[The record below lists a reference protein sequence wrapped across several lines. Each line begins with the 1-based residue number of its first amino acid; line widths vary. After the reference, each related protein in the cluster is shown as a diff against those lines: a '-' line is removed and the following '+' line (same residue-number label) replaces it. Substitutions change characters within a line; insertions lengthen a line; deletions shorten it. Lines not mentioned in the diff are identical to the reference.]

1 MTQVHYAGRLLPCIS
16 QPQDDRRR
24 IKFHLTIPNPLDIH
38 TDFGGQE
45 RHLSIILMLAPIQFI
60 IAGQVQKNKYAVPYC
75 QQQDEDVLIS
85 YPFISHLQ
93 EQRPESPRRTVT
105 ATYGRKK
112 KGGLEE
118 GNGAIVIPN
127 LNSVTS
133 KQLANQLDSVHS
145 SNYTRR
151 RRLLREGE
159 GAKT

>member
-1 MTQVHYAGRLLPCIS
+1 MTKVHYAGRLLPRIS

-24 IKFHLTIPNPLDIH
+24 IKFHLTIPSPLDIH

-60 IAGQVQKNKYAVPYC
+60 IAGQVQKLNMC
-75 QQQDEDVLIS
+75 TILSTTGRRCS
-85 YPFISHLQ
+85 YFTSLHFAFT
-93 EQRPESPRRTVT
+93 RTKARES
-105 ATYGRKK
+105 KK
-112 KGGLEE
+112 DSDRNLWEEEKGGLEE

-127 LNSVTS
+127 LNSVTL

-151 RRLLREGE
+151 RRG
-159 GAKT
+159 GGGY